1 MAGHAF
7 CKTAYNTHTNYMHLC
22 KIHLGIQ
29 LIYNFFFR
37 NYSLENVT
45 VAITF
50 WCLTFVF
57 RYDFMV
63 YTVYTICSTSKVEF
77 C

>member
-29 LIYNFFFR
+29 LIYNFFLETIPWKTLPWP
-37 NYSLENVT
+37 SLFG
-45 VAITF
+45 ALLLSLGMIL
-50 WCLTFVF
+50 W
-57 RYDFMV
+57 YIQ
-63 YTVYTICSTSKVEF
+63 YTLYVVHLK
-77 C
+77 